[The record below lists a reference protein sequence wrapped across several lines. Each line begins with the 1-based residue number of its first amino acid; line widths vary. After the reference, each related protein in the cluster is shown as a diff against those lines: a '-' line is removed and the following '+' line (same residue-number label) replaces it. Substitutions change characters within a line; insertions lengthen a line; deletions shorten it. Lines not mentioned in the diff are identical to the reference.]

1 MTDLTLLTAFTAAF
15 FGLIIGSF
23 LNVVAIRLLK
33 GESIS
38 YPPSHCVNCQHRLY
52 PIDLIPVFSYLL
64 LMGKCRYCRE
74 RISAAYPIGELAA
87 AVTFGVTAWKI
98 GYQPELLAGLLL
110 ASILI
115 VIVQTDLRAMI
126 IPDKVVFF
134 GFGAA
139 VLIRLFVHPLPLWSY
154 LAAFVVGG
162 GILLLL
168 AVVSKGGMGG
178 GDIKLFAFIG
188 LILGLPLTL
197 LALFVS
203 ALLGTLYG
211 LILIVFRKFKRRTA
225 IPFGPF
231 LALGSLLSYLWGTG
245 LIDFYVRLFV
255 S

>member
-1 MTDLTLLTAFTAAF
+1 MTDLTLLTTFTAAF

-52 PIDLIPVFSYLL
+52 PIDLVPVFSYLL
-64 LMGKCRYCRE
+64 LMGRCRYCKE
-74 RISAAYPIGELAA
+74 RISWTYPIGELAA
-87 AVTFGVTAWKI
+87 AVAFGVTAWRI

-134 GFGAA
+134 GIGAA

-154 LAAFVVGG
+154 LAAFVAGG

-203 ALLGTLYG
+203 AILGTLYG
-211 LILIVFRKFKRRTA
+211 LLLILLKKFKRRTA

-231 LALGSLLSYLWGTG
+231 LSIGSLLSYLWGTG